1 MPYRSLQ
8 LPRLQLPV
16 QSRSIAAKSPIFC
29 LQTQI
34 LSWDPEKEGIL
45 LVHMGPAVDTGS
57 HHVLSDH
64 HHRKLVLCGVYHD
77 YVDVQFHECYKLLH
91 KVLWVE
97 LLNLSSWLSPH
108 FLTDSRWRREE
119 LASPASISTCP
130 VHAVPVRQSWRGV
143 ALGFGGLL
151 LENKQ
156 ETDVSCWL
164 STILVLCWTVLIW
177 GSETKAH
184 HVSEKKKRRRITREN

>member
-1 MPYRSLQ
+1 MERPDYTGDLVMLCSRQKVDGQTCRKSENELCEFYKKMPYRSLQ

-45 LVHMGPAVDTGS
+45 LVHMVPAVDNGS

-77 YVDVQFHECYKLLH
+77 YVDVQFHECHKLLH
-91 KVLWVE
+91 KVL
-97 LLNLSSWLSPH
+97 
-108 FLTDSRWRREE
+108 
-119 LASPASISTCP
+119 
-130 VHAVPVRQSWRGV
+130 
-143 ALGFGGLL
+143 
-151 LENKQ
+151 
-156 ETDVSCWL
+156 
-164 STILVLCWTVLIW
+164 
-177 GSETKAH
+177 
-184 HVSEKKKRRRITREN
+184 